1 MRKLTLS
8 SIEFATKRIAAAGPK
23 AGYRPDLNL
32 KFPDKPIA
40 GIERGRIL
48 DLTNKLGPD
57 GKLDWDAPAGEWTVL
72 RMGHTSTGKKNAP
85 APDSGTGLEC
95 DKMNRAAVEAHFAG
109 MMGKVIAEVGPLA
122 GKSLKMVLADS
133 WEAGCQNWTPAMRE
147 EFTKRR
153 GYDPNPWLPCI
164 AGHVVGSLEESE
176 RFLWDFRRTI
186 ADLIAEHH
194 YGTFQKLCHKNNM
207 LFTAEAPGIGM
218 PTIADQL
225 QCKAR
230 TDVPMGEFWMTTQ
243 RQQRACLR
251 GTYRRTTNCDCGGI
265 HRSH

>member
-1 MRKLTLS
+1 
-8 SIEFATKRIAAAGPK
+8 
-23 AGYRPDLNL
+23 
-32 KFPDKPIA
+32 
-40 GIERGRIL
+40 
-48 DLTNKLGPD
+48 
-57 GKLDWDAPAGEWTVL
+57 
-72 RMGHTSTGKKNAP
+72 MGHTSTGKKNAP

-95 DKMNRAAVEAHFAG
+95 DKMNRAAVEANFAG

-153 GYDPNPWLPCI
+153 GYDPYPWLPCI
-164 AGHVVGSLEESE
+164 AGRVVGSLEESE

-194 YGTFQKLCHKNNM
+194 YGTFQKLCHKNKL

-230 TDVPMGEFWMTTQ
+230 TDVPMGEFWMGGHNDSKEPACAAHIGG
-243 RQQRACLR
+243 QQHCHR
-251 GTYRRTTNCDCGGI
+251 GGI
-265 HRSH
+265 HRRHE